1 MPASQYA
8 LILRRGLPAAGFI
21 ATVFCMEFD
30 LLTYG
35 LIASS
40 FLLAGFVKGIVG
52 LGLPTISLAL
62 LTALLDLPTA
72 MALLV
77 VPSFCTNVWQ
87 ALIGGHL
94 GMLWRR
100 LWPLLLAVMLLVW
113 VGVALSDHF
122 ETAVLTW
129 LLGAILLLYAAVSL
143 YAVPVIMPPAM
154 EPWLAPICGALN
166 GVLTGLTGSL
176 FMPGVIYL
184 QAMGLSRDQLVQAM
198 GLLFALSTAAL
209 GISLQDA
216 GRIDP
221 GLWQISGLALLPA
234 LAGMQAGRFCRG
246 HLSELLFRRIF
257 LCGLATLGLYIMLG

>member
-1 MPASQYA
+1 MHSD
-8 LILRRGLPAAGFI
+8 LPVWGFI
-21 ATVFCMEFD
+21 VTVLRMEFD

-40 FLLAGFVKGIVG
+40 FLLAGFVKGVVG

-87 ALIGGHL
+87 AVIGGHL
-94 GMLWRR
+94 GKLWRR
-100 LWPLLLAVMLLVW
+100 LWPLLLAVMLMVW
-113 VGVALSDHF
+113 VGVALSEHF
-122 ETAVLTW
+122 ETALLTSF
-129 LLGAILLLYAAVSL
+129 LGVILLLYAVVSL
-143 YAVPVIMPPAM
+143 YGVPVIMPPAKQL
-154 EPWLAPICGALN
+154 WLAPICGALN

-184 QAMGLSRDQLVQAM
+184 QAMGLSRDELVQAM
-198 GLLFALSTAAL
+198 GLLFALSSLAL

-221 GLWQISGLALLPA
+221 GLWQVSALTLLPA

-246 HLSELLFRRIF
+246 HLSECLFRRIF

>member
-8 LILRRGLPAAGFI
+8 PILRRGLPVAGFI
-21 ATVFCMEFD
+21 VTVFCMEFD

-35 LIASS
+35 LVASI
-40 FLLAGFVKGIVG
+40 FLLAGFVKGIIG

-87 ALIGGHL
+87 AIIGGHL
-94 GMLWRR
+94 GKLWGR
-100 LWPLLLAVMLLVW
+100 LWPLLLAVMLMVW
-113 VGVALSDHF
+113 VGVALSEHF
-122 ETAVLTW
+122 ETALLTRF
-129 LLGAILLLYAAVSL
+129 LGVILLLYAVASL
-143 YAVPVIMPPAM
+143 YAVPVIMPLAM
-154 EPWLAPICGALN
+154 QLWLAPICGVLN

-198 GLLFALSTAAL
+198 GLLFALSAAAL
-209 GISLQDA
+209 GVSLQNA

-234 LAGMQAGRFCRG
+234 LAGMQTGRFLRG
-246 HLSELLFRRIF
+246 HLSERLFRRIF